1 MKNNEYKKIKYYLY
15 NYKKL
20 PQKIAEREEDI
31 IDGTNVGHNA
41 WIKGINCESNSLE
54 NQAIRLIE
62 DKKLIELKR
71 WQVFLKR
78 ELVFLCQ
85 NFFVG
90 NYIKLKYFEKRTEDE
105 IKKMSKMSFKKQK
118 QLDDLVIRSI
128 YKKAK
133 NSKIM

>member
-1 MKNNEYKKIKYYLY
+1 M
-15 NYKKL
+15 
-20 PQKIAEREEDI
+20 A
-31 IDGTNVGHNA
+31 
-41 WIKGINCESNSLE
+41 S
-54 NQAIRLIE
+54 
-62 DKKLIELKR
+62 
-71 WQVFLKR
+71 FLKKR
-78 ELVFLCQ
+78 ACFLCQ